1 MGSHIQK
8 QEGAGFMDVTGVAD
22 QTRYDALIVG
32 FGPVGAVAAN
42 LLGQAGM
49 RVLVIEKTPDIFPK
63 PRAIA
68 LDHEILRIFD
78 NIGAHDAI
86 KPYLEAFTA
95 SVHYGVD
102 GEPIRIVDMA
112 QPPYPMGYVP
122 SQVFLQPPV
131 ERALRDNLA
140 RFASV
145 HVSLGEEF
153 LAVEQ
158 DGSEARVTTRL
169 PDGHERVVRAA
180 YVIGCDGASSAVR
193 KASRMSLQDL
203 GFDEPWLVIDV
214 LVNERGLA
222 KLPRTSAQYCNGV
235 RPATYVIGPSN
246 LRRWEITILPGEDPK
261 ACEREEEVWRLLSPW
276 LSPDDGELWRA
287 SSYRFH
293 ALVAEPWRDGR
304 VFIAGDAAHQQPP
317 FIGQGMCQGVRDAAN
332 LAWKLIDVLGGV
344 ASPSLLDT
352 YGQERAAH
360 VRELT
365 GRIKAIG
372 QYISERDPQK
382 ARARDERLRAEGGG
396 KAPTVTRQEIV
407 PPLAQGFLD
416 AASAPPAGSLF
427 PQPFVQTP
435 QGLRLLDDVAGAGWR
450 FVVRD
455 ACPDAEALARADG
468 MRVLRFAAKA
478 ADGYTEAEGVLA
490 AWFARAGVCAALVRP
505 DHYVYGVADTPAAA
519 TALVRRLIDARQ
531 GNS

>member
-1 MGSHIQK
+1 MTSTPA
-8 QEGAGFMDVTGVAD
+8 ED
-22 QTRYDALIVG
+22 QLRYDVLIVG

-42 LLGQAGM
+42 LLAKAGV
-49 RVLVIEKTPDIFPK
+49 RTLVIEKTPDIFPK

-78 NIGAHDAI
+78 NIGALDAI

-95 SVHYGVD
+95 SIHYGVD

-112 QPPYPMGYVP
+112 QPPYPMGYAP

-145 HVSLGEEF
+145 VVSIGEEF

-169 PDGHERVVRAA
+169 PDGRERTVRAA
-180 YVIGCDGASSAVR
+180 YVVGCDGASSAVR
-193 KASRMSLQDL
+193 KASNMSLEDL

-222 KLPRTSAQYCNGV
+222 KLPSTSAQYCNGV

-246 LRRWEITILPGEDPK
+246 LRRWEITILPSEDPK
-261 ACEREEEVWRLLSPW
+261 ACEREGEVWRLLSPW
-276 LSPDDGELWRA
+276 LRPDDGELWRA

-352 YGQERAAH
+352 YERERAGH

-372 QYISERDPQK
+372 QYISERDPAK
-382 ARARDERLRAEGGG
+382 ARARDARLRAEGGG
-396 KAPTVTRQEIV
+396 AAPTVTRQEIV
-407 PPLAQGFLD
+407 PPLSQGFLD
-416 AASAPPAGSLF
+416 PASAPIAGQLF
-427 PQPFVQTP
+427 PQPFIATP
-435 QGLRLLDDVAGAGWR
+435 QGPRLLDHVAGTGWR
-450 FVVRD
+450 LAISAGCVE
-455 ACPDAEALARADG
+455 AAALAHDNSV
-468 MRVLRFAAKA
+468 RVLRF
-478 ADGYTEAEGVLA
+478 DGSLTETDDVMAR
-490 AWFARAGVCAALVRP
+490 WFARAGALAALVRP
-505 DHYVYGVADTPAAA
+505 DHYVYGIAANEAGATDLMRRFFAAYRDRADA
-519 TALVRRLIDARQ
+519 
-531 GNS
+531 

>member
-1 MGSHIQK
+1 MISTP
-8 QEGAGFMDVTGVAD
+8 AAD
-22 QTRYDALIVG
+22 QLRYDVLIVG

-42 LLGQAGM
+42 LLGQAGV
-49 RVLVIEKTPDIFPK
+49 RVLVIDKTPDVFPK

-68 LDHEILRIFD
+68 LDHEIIRIFD
-78 NIGAHDAI
+78 NIGILDAI
-86 KPYLEAFTA
+86 TPYLEPFSA

-131 ERALRDNLA
+131 EAALRKNLA

-153 LAVEQ
+153 ISVEQ
-158 DGSEARVTTRL
+158 DAFEARVVTRL
-169 PDGHERVVRAA
+169 PDGRERTVRAA

-193 KASRMSLQDL
+193 KMSDMGLEDL

-222 KLPRTSAQYCNGV
+222 RLPRTSAQYCDGV

-261 ACEREEEVWRLLSPW
+261 ACEREEEVWRLLAPW
-276 LSPDDGELWRA
+276 LSPDEGELWRA

-293 ALVAEPWRDGR
+293 ALVADRWREGR
-304 VFIAGDAAHQQPP
+304 VFIAGDSAHQQPP

-332 LAWKLIDVLGGV
+332 LVWKMIDVFNGV
-344 ASPSLLDT
+344 AGDALLDT
-352 YGQERAAH
+352 YAQERAAH

-372 QYISERDPQK
+372 QYISERDPAK
-382 ARARDERLRAEGGG
+382 AIARDTRLRAEGGG
-396 KAPTVTRQEIV
+396 KAATVTRQEIV
-407 PPLAQGFLD
+407 PPLISGFLD
-416 AASAPPAGSLF
+416 AASAPVAGRLF
-427 PQPFVQTP
+427 PQPRVVGSNGP
-435 QGLRLLDDVAGAGWR
+435 LLLDTVAGAGWR
-450 FVVRD
+450 LAVLEP
-455 ACPDAEALARADG
+455 CPDAEALARHNG
-468 MRVLRFAAKA
+468 IHILRFGATDEESFSEV
-478 ADGYTEAEGVLA
+478 DGVVAR
-490 AWFARAGVCAALVRP
+490 WFADAGACAALVRP
-505 DHYVYGVADTPAAA
+505 DHYVFGVAESPPAAKD
-519 TALVRRLIDARQ
+519 LVQRLIGARRAN
-531 GNS
+531 G